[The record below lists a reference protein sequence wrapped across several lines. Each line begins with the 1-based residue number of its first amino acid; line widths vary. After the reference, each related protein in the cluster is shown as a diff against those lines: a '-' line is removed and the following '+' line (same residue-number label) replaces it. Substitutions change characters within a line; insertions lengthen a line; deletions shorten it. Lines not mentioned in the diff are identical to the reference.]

1 MTGVGRN
8 MGHHDTA
15 RALLANREAGQEV
28 TAEAWAA
35 TGLAPG
41 DENAG
46 YATQAAMASLLVEAG
61 QTCIGY
67 KIGATN
73 AAARGMLGVET
84 PFYGRLWS
92 GQTVDA
98 PATLDFRPWLHR
110 VAEPEIAIRLGQDV
124 NALNAPV
131 DAEAIRAAIAEIL
144 PVVEIVATPFAPWV
158 QAGASNII
166 ADNGAHGI
174 WIKGAGRADWSGFDP
189 LELAVA
195 AHRTAGDDHAGKG
208 GAVDGGCF
216 GAAAWLANKLAEH
229 GQMLK
234 AGDYVSTGTATPP
247 IPLVAGDRIT
257 CDFAELGGL
266 EVNISG

>member
-1 MTGVGRN
+1 
-8 MGHHDTA
+8 MGIQDTA
-15 RALLANREAGQEV
+15 KALLANRAGGHEI
-28 TAEAWAA
+28 TADAWAA
-35 TGLAPG
+35 SGLAPT
-41 DENAG
+41 DEASG
-46 YATQAAMASLLVEAG
+46 YAAQAAMAGLLAEAG

-73 AAARGMLGVET
+73 ATARGMLGVDT

-98 PATLDFRPWLHR
+98 PGALDFKPWLHR
-110 VAEPEIAIRLGQDV
+110 VAEPEVAIRMARDV
-124 NALNAPV
+124 SAFDGPV
-131 DAEAIRAAIAEIL
+131 DAETIRAATAEIL
-144 PVVEIVATPFAPWV
+144 PVVEIVATPFTAWM
-158 QAGASNII
+158 QAGAPNIV

-174 WIKGAGRADWSGFDP
+174 WIKGEGRAEWEGFDA
-189 LELAVA
+189 LELPVTA
-195 AHRTAGDDHAGKG
+195 RRSAGDYHHGKG

-247 IPLVAGDRIT
+247 IPLVAGDRII
-257 CDFAELGGL
+257 CDFGELGGL
-266 EVNISG
+266 EVVVSG

>member
-1 MTGVGRN
+1 
-8 MGHHDTA
+8 MGLHETA
-15 RALLANREAGQEV
+15 AALLANRDGGHEI

-35 TGLAPG
+35 TGLAPS
-41 DENAG
+41 DETQG
-46 YATQAAMASLLVEAG
+46 YAAQAAMAQLLTEAG

-73 AAARGMLGVET
+73 ATARGMLGVET

-98 PATLDFRPWLHR
+98 PQTLDFKPWLHR
-110 VAEPEIAIRLGQDV
+110 VAEPEVAIRMAQDV
-124 NALNAPV
+124 SALDGPV
-131 DAEAIRAAIAEIL
+131 DADTIRAATAEVL
-144 PVVEIVATPFAPWV
+144 PVVEIVATPFSPWM
-158 QAGASNII
+158 QAGAPNIV

-174 WIKGAGRADWSGFDP
+174 WIKGEGRADWPGFDA
-189 LELAVA
+189 LELPVTAR
-195 AHRTAGDDHAGKG
+195 RTAGDDHHGKG

-229 GQMLK
+229 GQILK

-247 IPLVAGDRIT
+247 IPLVVGDLLS
-257 CDFAELGGL
+257 CDFGDLGGL
-266 EVNISG
+266 EVTVSA